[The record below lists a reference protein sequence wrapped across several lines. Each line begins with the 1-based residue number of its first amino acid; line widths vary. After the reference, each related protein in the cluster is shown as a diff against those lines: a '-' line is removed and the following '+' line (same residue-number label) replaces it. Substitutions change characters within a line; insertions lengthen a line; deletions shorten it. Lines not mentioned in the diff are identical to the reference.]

1 MALSPWPTDTSTAKW
16 ATAVRQLISS
26 LGRAGFPPRVL
37 DDLSTPEDEAE
48 EAKAAFRSNP
58 MVLQLHRLAAMVSAR
73 IEKEV
78 PGAPGIVKDEAL
90 IRGVGYLL
98 ETGSGALKD
107 KQVDVLRKSF
117 NSNVRWWS
125 LCGAGSILK
134 PWMAP
139 RGGVIG

>member
-1 MALSPWPTDTSTAKW
+1 MALNPWPTDTSTAKW
-16 ATAVRQLISS
+16 DVSIRTLA
-26 LGRAGFPPRVL
+26 RALSREVPAAAL
-37 DDLSTPEDEAE
+37 DDPDTTENEAE

-58 MVLQLHRLAAMVSAR
+58 IVLRLHRLGSMVSAR

-90 IRGVGYLL
+90 IRGVGYLQDAG
-98 ETGSGALKD
+98 TGAIRAKE
-107 KQVDVLRKSF
+107 VDVIKTEYS
-117 NSNVRWWS
+117 SNVRWWS